1 MNGYKPDLT
10 FLCSHI
16 VLRTSVK
23 YLEDE
28 PRGIAHD
35 TITAHTVVNKTITFL
50 LRDHANEWI

>member
-35 TITAHTVVNKTITFL
+35 TITAHTVDRIQGGLVKL
-50 LRDHANEWI
+50 LVYKK